1 MNESSFEILKVPG
14 MTSRQLPGP
23 LHTHHANF
31 SLHFPQGTFEVLNST
46 REFCL
51 GCFLYC
57 MAPGSLPSSMAD
69 DHHQDAAPVPAAGIV
84 GICELDN
91 LLNIVL
97 LGLCLHTKQESFIL
111 MKHHDDYGSKL

>member
-1 MNESSFEILKVPG
+1 
-14 MTSRQLPGP
+14 
-23 LHTHHANF
+23 
-31 SLHFPQGTFEVLNST
+31 
-46 REFCL
+46 
-51 GCFLYC
+51 
-57 MAPGSLPSSMAD
+57 MAD